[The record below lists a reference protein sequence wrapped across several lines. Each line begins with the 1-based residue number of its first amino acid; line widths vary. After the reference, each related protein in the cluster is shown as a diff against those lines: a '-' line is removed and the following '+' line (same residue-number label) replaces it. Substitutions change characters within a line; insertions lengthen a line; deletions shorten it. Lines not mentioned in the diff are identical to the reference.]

1 MKKVLVVDD
10 ADDIRENVVRALKEE
25 GYETLEADNGASA
38 FTLAKN
44 HIPDLII
51 SDVIMDSGSGFV
63 LHELLR
69 DDPQTAAIPMILM
82 TGIAEHAGAWGSDPD
97 VEYLAK
103 PFGVRQLIAIV
114 SQKLG
119 TASQDHGERPA

>member
-1 MKKVLVVDD
+1 MKKILVVDD
-10 ADDIRENVVRALKEE
+10 ADDVRENVVRALKDA

-63 LHELLR
+63 LQELLHN
-69 DDPQTAAIPMILM
+69 DPLTAGIPIILM

-103 PFGVRQLIAIV
+103 PFGVRQLIAVV
-114 SQKLG
+114 SQKLSPPSKDPG
-119 TASQDHGERPA
+119 DRTA